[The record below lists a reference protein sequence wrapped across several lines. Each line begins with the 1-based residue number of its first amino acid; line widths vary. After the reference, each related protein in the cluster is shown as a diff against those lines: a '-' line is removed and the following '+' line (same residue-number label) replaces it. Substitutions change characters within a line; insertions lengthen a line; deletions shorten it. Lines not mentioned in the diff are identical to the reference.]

1 MIMLKNRIKTGM
13 MSGGCA
19 VFALLALTLFAGC
32 SRSGYSRSLR
42 LPPDPSMIGNTWW
55 FLVTADY
62 AQAQIQADAASPAGV
77 SSAMVIRKGT
87 ILECS
92 ERRIGP
98 QGLDSGGLLYRF
110 KDGGRDYWM
119 SEKFGQAFFSLQ
131 EAEKARAGM

>member
-1 MIMLKNRIKTGM
+1 VIMLKNRFKTGM
-13 MSGGCA
+13 MSGCA
-19 VFALLALTLFAGC
+19 VYALLALTLFAGC
-32 SRSGYSRSLR
+32 SRSGYSRSLK

-62 AQAQIQADAASPAGV
+62 AQAQIQGDAASGAAV

-98 QGLDSGGLLYRF
+98 QGLGGGLLYRF
-110 KDGGRDYWM
+110 KDGGRDYWL
-119 SEKFGQAFFSLQ
+119 SEKFGEAFFSLQ